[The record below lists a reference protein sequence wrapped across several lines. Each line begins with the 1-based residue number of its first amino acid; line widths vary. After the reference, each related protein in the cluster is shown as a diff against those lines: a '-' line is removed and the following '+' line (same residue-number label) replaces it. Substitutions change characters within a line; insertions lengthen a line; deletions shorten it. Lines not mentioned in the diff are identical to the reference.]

1 MTGMCPLGEPHTA
14 ETTLLTVSPQ
24 DSGGVGVLTFRD
36 ARDGAGIV
44 GAVIVG
50 GASFGGLSDWLL
62 GDPYPSPWTA
72 TTPGEAGK
80 VLLNLTVY
88 HPLEDGDTVP

>member
-1 MTGMCPLGEPHTA
+1 MI
-14 ETTLLTVSPQ
+14 VSPQ
-24 DSGGVGVLTFRD
+24 DIGGVGVLTFRD

-44 GAVIVG
+44 GGVIVG
-50 GASFGGLSDWLL
+50 GASLGGLSDWPL

-88 HPLEDGDTVP
+88 HPVEGGVTTP